1 MKKIVQ
7 ILEGPF
13 NGFYGVVKET
23 IGENII
29 CSVPI
34 FGIQKEVKTNSNNV
48 SYNVPSDA
56 KESTLEAYEKINKA

>member
-1 MKKIVQ
+1 MKKVVQ
-7 ILEGPF
+7 ILEGSF

-34 FGIQKEVKTNSNNV
+34 FGIQKEVKINSNNV

-56 KESTLEAYEKINKA
+56 KKITLEDYEKINKA